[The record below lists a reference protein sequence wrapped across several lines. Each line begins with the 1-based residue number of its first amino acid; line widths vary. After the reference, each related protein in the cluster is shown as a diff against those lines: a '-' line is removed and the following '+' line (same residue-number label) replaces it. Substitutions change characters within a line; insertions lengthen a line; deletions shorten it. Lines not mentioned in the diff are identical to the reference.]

1 MSIFIMFLW
10 RNKKNI
16 NTVIT
21 LSIETNSVDPD
32 QTPQNAAS
40 DQSLHCLPYTQQYSR
55 HIKR

>member
-40 DQSLHCLPYTQQYSR
+40 GQSLHCLPYTQQYSR